1 MTNHIQVANDTVVS
15 VRLVKGKPVADIDA
29 LRKYHRDYYHANKEN
44 RECELCTCKFTS
56 QSALVRHQRRN
67 QKCSL
72 LRAKAELE
80 MLRSG
85 QVIKSADPRRVGV
98 ALSLEPLG

>member
-1 MTNHIQVANDTVVS
+1 MTIDIQVANDTVVS

-44 RECELCTCKFTS
+44 RECEHCTCKFTS

-67 QKCSL
+67 QKCTL

-80 MLRSG
+80 MLRCG
-85 QVIKSADPRRVGV
+85 QVVKLAEAVV
-98 ALSLEPLG
+98 